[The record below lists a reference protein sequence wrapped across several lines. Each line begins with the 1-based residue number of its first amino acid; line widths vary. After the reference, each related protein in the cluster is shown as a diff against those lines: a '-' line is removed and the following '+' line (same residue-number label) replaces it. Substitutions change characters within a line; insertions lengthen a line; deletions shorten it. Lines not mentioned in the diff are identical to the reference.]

1 MKFNLLA
8 LMLIFL
14 CLEAKSQPCFKLLDL
29 KKGKSYTFTKSD
41 KVIVFISEKKL
52 KYKIDL
58 ITDSGFY
65 STKNDFIYFDSLIKV
80 TVKNSIN
87 YIYYPIVGIAGLITI
102 VGTLSGTRIIQRH
115 EGVFVYGPI
124 VYGSLFFGIYQMATG
139 FKRTY
144 TIKENAQL
152 LYFADI
158 NGIPNKYKNK

>member
-1 MKFNLLA
+1 MRFNLLA
-8 LMLIFL
+8 IILIFL

-29 KKGKSYTFTKSD
+29 KKGKSYTLEKSD
-41 KVIVFISEKKL
+41 KIIVFINEKKL
-52 KYKIDL
+52 KCKIDL

-65 STKNDFIYFDSLIKV
+65 STKNDFIYLDSLTKV

-87 YIYYPIVGIAGLITI
+87 YIYYPIVGIAGLFTI
-102 VGTLSGTRIIQRH
+102 VGTLSATRIVQRH

-144 TIKENAQL
+144 TLNKNAQL
-152 LYFADI
+152 LYFADV
-158 NGIPNKYKNK
+158 NGIPSKMKN